1 VSDNPEPSPAKRL
14 LLFAFV
20 WLMVGFSS
28 GTTTLIGPVG
38 WVTQHARGQGWPE
51 SSERSLV
58 IFIIVLYVAVSALV
72 CLWLTRAIVRSELLH
87 VKIGVLAL
95 VVASAGSALWLWLT
109 PEVMGSRM
117 PAETRAGSSFTFGP
131 YPTEDRL
138 AALERD
144 GYTAVISLLH
154 PAVVPFE
161 PKLIADETAAAERVG
176 IEFIH
181 LPMLPWIADNTEAMD
196 RIETI
201 AREGTGRYY
210 VHCYLGKDRVR
221 MMQRIVEEAEGFVES
236 GTEGRG
242 KDRVLEDGLALERG
256 EVVQLADGVFL
267 TPYPT
272 DDEFQ
277 RYVVH
282 GDYGRVVSLLDPE
295 REGHG
300 RWIERERT
308 LLEGNRI
315 HYSNLPLSIDDYD
328 PRRAIEIAEAIAEIA
343 PPAIVHAFL
352 SPGSGRG
359 PAAEA
364 LVQAYR
370 SGLPPL
376 PPSLFLEPMQ
386 DGTATVV
393 APNVAVGPH
402 PAPNEFGAY
411 LRRVGVR
418 RVVYLGSAD
427 DRGAD
432 VDREA
437 CRIAGL
443 PWEAFGQD
451 ADALID
457 RLADGGPWYLYGP
470 SLPGARGTIA
480 ARLGPAIP
488 DNDLA
493 TETVVA
499 EVVGPTCI
507 EEGELAHENRGFV
520 AFLRSAIP
528 GTKTTIL
535 VAPGLL
541 LFTAVAAG
549 FAGWLRCTREVRA
562 PYTRKTF
569 HFAIFT
575 TAAILHLAG
584 GLPLVALFG
593 SIVAC
598 AVLYAVWRGTGF
610 PFFEAMARPTDAP
623 RQKLFILVPLATTAI
638 GGLLANLFFGPFAY
652 IGYLVG
658 GWGDAVGE
666 PVGTAFGRH
675 RYRVL
680 SLGGV
685 PATRSLEGSAAVLIA
700 GALVAVLGL
709 LASGVAPATAL
720 GVGLA
725 CAVVATVVEAFSN
738 HGLDNLTIQ
747 LAAAGTAFLLL
758 A

>member
-1 VSDNPEPSPAKRL
+1 

-38 WVTQHARGQGWPE
+38 WVTQHVRGEGWTA

-58 IFIIVLYVAVSALV
+58 IFIIILYVAVSALV
-72 CLWLTRAIVRSELLH
+72 SLWLTRVILRSKLLH
-87 VKIGVLAL
+87 VKLGVIAL
-95 VVASAGSALWLWLT
+95 VTACAGSAVWLWLT

-117 PAETRAGSSFTFGP
+117 RAETRAGSSFTFGP

-154 PAVVPFE
+154 PGVVPFE
-161 PKLIADETAAAERVG
+161 PKLLADETAAAERVG
-176 IEFIH
+176 IELIH

-196 RIETI
+196 RIETL

-221 MMQRIVEEAEGFVES
+221 LLQRVVEEAEGFVES
-236 GTEGRG
+236 GSEGHA
-242 KDRVLEDGLALERG
+242 KDRVLRDGLALERG
-256 EVVQLADGVFL
+256 EVVELTRGVFL

-295 REGHG
+295 REGHV
-300 RWIERERT
+300 RWIEREKT

-315 HYSNLPLSIDDYD
+315 DYSSLPLSIDDYD
-328 PRRAIEIAEAIAEIA
+328 PQRAVEIARVVAEME

-364 LVQAYR
+364 LLQAHR

-376 PPSLFLEPMQ
+376 PPSLFLEPMER
-386 DGTATVV
+386 GIATVV

-411 LRRVGVR
+411 LHRVGVR
-418 RVVYLGSAD
+418 GIVYLGSAD
-427 DRGAD
+427 DPGTQ
-432 VDREA
+432 VDRDA

-443 PWEAFGQD
+443 PWEAFEGEV
-451 ADALID
+451 DALID
-457 RLADGGPWYLYGP
+457 QLADGGPWYLYGP
-470 SLPGARGTIA
+470 SLSAARGAIS

-488 DNDLA
+488 E
-493 TETVVA
+493 TEPAAETAVA
-499 EVVGPTCI
+499 EVIAPTRI
-507 EEGELAHENRGFV
+507 EEDDLAGENKGFV

-528 GTKTTIL
+528 SARTIVL
-535 VAPGLL
+535 AAPGLL

-549 FAGWLRCTREVRA
+549 FAGWLRCSRDVRA

-569 HFAIFT
+569 HFLIFT
-575 TAAILHLAG
+575 AAGILHLAG

-593 SIVAC
+593 SIVTC
-598 AVLYAVWRGTGF
+598 AVLYAVWRGEGF
-610 PFFEAMARPTDAP
+610 PFYEAMARPTDAP

-680 SLGGV
+680 SLAGV
-685 PATRSLEGSAAVLIA
+685 PATRSLEGSTAVFIA
-700 GALVAVLGL
+700 GAVVAFLAL
-709 LASGVAPATAL
+709 LASGTTAAAAL

-725 CAVVATVVEAFSN
+725 CAAVATVVEAFSN

-747 LAAAGTAFLLL
+747 IAAAGTAFLLL